1 MPLRANALGFLLALL
16 TSLATV
22 AQESA
27 QDAQQDTVYEAY
39 DPHGDHPRAG
49 IAADTSAL
57 PLEELQMFADVFNQI
72 RQGYVESVPD
82 SKLFELAVQGMLS
95 GLDPHSVFLKEKA
108 FDSLQETTKGE
119 FSGLGIEIG
128 QSRGYVTII
137 APIDGSPAEAAGLE
151 AGDVILKID
160 GESVR
165 DLPVNK
171 SVELM
176 RGPTGS
182 EVILTIGRRGV
193 ADPFDVIVIRDIIKV
208 PSVRSRELMEG
219 YLWLRASQFQ
229 RDTGQEAIAKIESA
243 LSEGPLKGIV
253 LDLRNNPGGVLGAS
267 VDMAGAFLDGGL
279 VVYTEGRHPQ
289 SKDRFDAPPG
299 DMINEVPV
307 VVLINGGSA
316 SASEIVAGALQDR
329 RRAVIMG
336 TRSFGK
342 GSVQTI
348 LPVTDTRAVKL
359 TTALYYTPNGRS
371 IQAEGIVPD
380 IVVERAE
387 VKSVES
393 NRRTK
398 EADLQG
404 SLSGGDPADS
414 QSESEAL
421 TELRNS
427 DNQLYEALTLLRG
440 INLLSPQP
448 ATESE
453 AMAEAESSEA
463 QNTKSGEA

>member
-1 MPLRANALGFLLALL
+1 MVAYLYRLRSWVMFLLAL
-16 TSLATV
+16 SLSLPSLSEEQA
-22 AQESA
+22 AG
-27 QDAQQDTVYEAY
+27 DD
-39 DPHGDHPRAG
+39 DPHHLNSEAPQ
-49 IAADTSAL
+49 AL
-57 PLEELQMFADVFNQI
+57 PLAELQMFADVFNQI

-95 GLDPHSVFLKEKA
+95 GLDPHSVFLKERA
-108 FDSLQETTKGE
+108 YDSLQETTQGE

-128 QSRGYVTII
+128 QDGGYITII
-137 APIDGSPAEAAGLE
+137 APIDGSPAEAAGLQ

-160 GESVR
+160 GDSIR
-165 DLPVNK
+165 DLPVDR
-171 SVELM
+171 SVDLM

-182 EVILTIGRRGV
+182 EVLLTIGRRGL
-193 ADPFDVIVIRDIIKV
+193 AEPFDVTVVRDIIKV
-208 PSVRSRELMEG
+208 PSVRSRELMDG
-219 YLWLRASQFQ
+219 YLWLRAAQFQ
-229 RDTGQEAIAKIESA
+229 KDTGLEAITILEKA
-243 LSEGPLKGIV
+243 LAQGPLRGIV

-289 SKDRFDAPPG
+289 AADRYEAQSG
-299 DMINEVPV
+299 DMLNGAPI

-348 LPVTDTRAVKL
+348 LPINDTRAVKL

-393 NRRTK
+393 SRRTK
-398 EADLQG
+398 ESDLQG
-404 SLSGGDPADS
+404 SLSGGDPADT

-421 TELRNS
+421 TALRNS

-440 INLLSPQP
+440 INLLTPDSAP
-448 ATESE
+448 AGP
-453 AMAEAESSEA
+453 
-463 QNTKSGEA
+463 NTADTATTTALNEL

>member
-1 MPLRANALGFLLALL
+1 M
-16 TSLATV
+16 
-22 AQESA
+22 
-27 QDAQQDTVYEAY
+27 
-39 DPHGDHPRAG
+39 
-49 IAADTSAL
+49 
-57 PLEELQMFADVFNQI
+57 
-72 RQGYVESVPD
+72 
-82 SKLFELAVQGMLS
+82 
-95 GLDPHSVFLKEKA
+95 
-108 FDSLQETTKGE
+108 
-119 FSGLGIEIG
+119 
-128 QSRGYVTII
+128 
-137 APIDGSPAEAAGLE
+137 
-151 AGDVILKID
+151 
-160 GESVR
+160 
-165 DLPVNK
+165 
-171 SVELM
+171 M

-182 EVILTIGRRGV
+182 EVLLSIGRRGV
-193 ADPFDVIVIRDIIKV
+193 ADPFDVTVIRDIIKV
-208 PSVRSRELMEG
+208 PSVRSRELMDG

-229 RDTGQEAIAKIESA
+229 RDTGLEAIATLAKA
-243 LSEGPLKGIV
+243 QAEGPLKGVVI
-253 LDLRNNPGGVLGAS
+253 DLRNNPGGVLGAS
-267 VDMAGAFLDGGL
+267 VDMAGAVLDGGL

-289 SKDRFDAPPG
+289 AADQYEAAAG
-299 DMINEVPV
+299 DMLNGAPI

-348 LPVTDTRAVKL
+348 LPVNDTRAVKL

-387 VKSVES
+387 VTSVES

-404 SLSGGDPADS
+404 SLSGDGGPVDA

-440 INLLSPQP
+440 INLLTPEAP
-448 ATESE
+448 SE
-453 AMAEAESSEA
+453 TPEAEDPTTVA
-463 QNTKSGEA
+463 LGTP

>member
-1 MPLRANALGFLLALL
+1 MSFRASALGFLLALF
-16 TSLATV
+16 TSLA
-22 AQESA
+22 AL
-27 QDAQQDTVYEAY
+27 AQQSVQ
-39 DPHGDHPRAG
+39 DPQQDNVHKASNQHGDHPHAG
-49 IAADTSAL
+49 IAEDSSAL

-128 QSRGYVTII
+128 QDRGYVTII

-182 EVILTIGRRGV
+182 EVLLTIGRRGV
-193 ADPFDVIVIRDIIKV
+193 GDPFDVTVIRDIIKV

-229 RDTGQEAIAKIESA
+229 RDTGQESIAKLESA
-243 LSEGPLKGIV
+243 LSEGPLRGIV

-289 SKDRFDAPPG
+289 SKDRFEATPG
-299 DMINEVPV
+299 DMLNEVPI

-348 LPVTDTRAVKL
+348 LPVTNTRAVKL

-380 IVVERAE
+380 IVIERAE
-387 VKSVES
+387 VKSVETD
-393 NRRTK
+393 RRTK

-440 INLLSPQP
+440 INLLSPQSATDGEP
-448 ATESE
+448 MAGTESL
-453 AMAEAESSEA
+453 ESRTTE
-463 QNTKSGEA
+463 NGEA

>member
-1 MPLRANALGFLLALL
+1 MKSSSYRIGGFILGWL
-16 TSLATV
+16 TCQWV
-22 AQESA
+22 WAQTPAVEVPDDHHHA
-27 QDAQQDTVYEAY
+27 GVEEQQ
-39 DPHGDHPRAG
+39 
-49 IAADTSAL
+49 SL
-57 PLEELQMFADVFNQI
+57 PLEELQMFADVFSQI
-72 RQGYVESVPD
+72 RQGYVEEVPD
-82 SKLFELAVQGMLS
+82 SELFELAVQGMLS
-95 GLDPHSVFLKEKA
+95 GLDPHSVFLEEQA
-108 FDSLQETTKGE
+108 YDELQETTQGE

-128 QSRGYVTII
+128 QDRGYITVI

-160 GESVR
+160 GESIR
-165 DLPVNK
+165 DLPVDRAV
-171 SVELM
+171 SRM

-182 EVILTIGRRGV
+182 EVVITIGRRGV
-193 ADPFDVIVIRDIIKV
+193 ADPFDVTVVRDIIKV
-208 PSVRSRELMEG
+208 PSVRSRMLIDG

-229 RDTGQEAIAKIESA
+229 RDTGKEAIAILEKA
-243 LSEGPLKGIV
+243 LTEGPVKGLVI
-253 LDLRNNPGGVLGAS
+253 DLRNNPGGVLGAS

-289 SKDRFDAPPG
+289 AAGRYEATPG
-299 DMINEVPV
+299 DLLDDTPI

-329 RRAVIMG
+329 HRAVIMG

-348 LPVTDTRAVKL
+348 LPVSETRAVKL
-359 TTALYYTPNGRS
+359 TTARYYTPNGRS

-387 VKSVES
+387 LKSMEPE
-393 NRRTK
+393 RRTK

-404 SLSGGDPADS
+404 SLSGGDPADTA
-414 QSESEAL
+414 SESEAL
-421 TELRNS
+421 TELRNA

-440 INLLSPQP
+440 VNLLKPPEANSAVDVAASEVESNP
-448 ATESE
+448 ASAVE
-453 AMAEAESSEA
+453 APAE
-463 QNTKSGEA
+463 G

>member
-1 MPLRANALGFLLALL
+1 MTAFPRLSVVGLLISILALPL
-16 TSLATV
+16 GAEEAT
-22 AQESA
+22 
-27 QDAQQDTVYEAY
+27 DAPE
-39 DPHGDHPRAG
+39 DPHQGNSEARQH
-49 IAADTSAL
+49 L

-82 SKLFELAVQGMLS
+82 SELFELAVQGMLS

-108 FDSLQETTKGE
+108 YDSLQETTQGE

-128 QSRGYVTII
+128 QDGGYITII
-137 APIDGSPAEAAGLE
+137 APIDGSPAEDAGLL

-160 GESVR
+160 GDSIR
-165 DLPVNK
+165 DLPVDR
-171 SVELM
+171 SVDLM

-182 EVILTIGRRGV
+182 EVLLTIGRRGV
-193 ADPFDVIVIRDIIKV
+193 AEPFEVTVIRDIIKV
-208 PSVRSRELMEG
+208 PSVRSRELMSG

-229 RDTGQEAIAKIESA
+229 KDTGQEAIAILEKAVAEST
-243 LSEGPLKGIV
+243 LKGVV
-253 LDLRNNPGGVLGAS
+253 LDLRNNPGGVLEAS
-267 VDMAGAFLDGGL
+267 VDMAGAVLDGGL

-289 SKDRFDAPPG
+289 AAESYEAAAG
-299 DMINEVPV
+299 DMLDGLPI

-348 LPVTDTRAVKL
+348 LPISDTRAVKL
-359 TTALYYTPNGRS
+359 TTARYYTPNGRS

-393 NRRTK
+393 NRRAK

-404 SLSGGDPADS
+404 SLAAEDAVDA
-414 QSESEAL
+414 QSESESL
-421 TELRNS
+421 TALRNN

-440 INLLSPQP
+440 INLLTAP
-448 ATESE
+448 AAPTDG
-453 AMAEAESSEA
+453 ADDADTIAL
-463 QNTKSGEA
+463 QK

>member
-1 MPLRANALGFLLALL
+1 MEAFLRPFGLGFVITALMCQPI
-16 TSLATV
+16 S
-22 AQESA
+22 AQEAAEVS
-27 QDAQQDTVYEAY
+27 DDN
-39 DPHGDHPRAG
+39 PHQSGLEERQ
-49 IAADTSAL
+49 SL

-82 SKLFELAVQGMLS
+82 SKLFEMAVQGMLS
-95 GLDPHSVFLKEKA
+95 GLDPHSVFLEEKA
-108 FDSLQETTKGE
+108 YDSLQENTQGE

-128 QSRGYVTII
+128 QDRGYITII

-160 GESVR
+160 GESIR
-165 DLPVNK
+165 DLPVDR
-171 SVELM
+171 SVDLM

-182 EVILTIGRRGV
+182 EVLLTIGRRGTQ
-193 ADPFDVIVIRDIIKV
+193 DPFDVTVIRDIIKV
-208 PSVRSRELMEG
+208 PSVRSRALMKG
-219 YLWLRASQFQ
+219 YLWLRAAQFQ
-229 RDTGQEAIAKIESA
+229 KDTGNEAIAVLQEA
-243 LSEGPLKGIV
+243 LAEGDLKGVV

-267 VDMAGAFLDGGL
+267 VDMAGALLDGGL

-289 SKDRFDAPPG
+289 AAERFEASPG
-299 DMINEVPV
+299 DMLDDLPI

-329 RRAVIMG
+329 RRAIIMG

-348 LPVTDTRAVKL
+348 LPVTETRAVKL

-393 NRRTK
+393 ARRTK
-398 EADLQG
+398 ESDLQG
-404 SLSGGDPADS
+404 SLSGGDPVDTEAE
-414 QSESEAL
+414 SESL

-427 DNQLYEALTLLRG
+427 DKQLYEALTLLRG
-440 INLLSPQP
+440 INLLRP
-448 ATESE
+448 
-453 AMAEAESSEA
+453 
-463 QNTKSGEA
+463 NTMPELPIDQTTASAASASQ